1 MTSIPTTIV
10 HSVRT
15 LLLRHRLALLA
26 LVILAGVSTTP
37 ASAQS
42 TPQARFSCDP
52 MATPAAGH
60 GSMHGSG
67 DSHAMHGDEDASFD
81 QLYIDM
87 MVPHH
92 DAVIALAQAALPT
105 LTDPVLIE
113 MAEGIIA
120 AQTTENAQLLEWR
133 LAWFGD
139 ATVAMDDATMGQMM
153 EAMPV
158 GSMDDMM
165 LQMDPQRQVSTFCAA
180 DDPDRA
186 FAEQVLAHHLM
197 AVHASEIALTEAE
210 HPELVAFAEQVIID
224 QQREID
230 ILRAYLDGAEATPT
244 S

>member
-1 MTSIPTTIV
+1 MRFVLNKII
-10 HSVRT
+10 RT
-15 LLLRHRLALLA
+15 RLTCARLALLA
-26 LVILAGVSTTP
+26 LVILAGAAVVP
-37 ASAQS
+37 ASAQ
-42 TPQARFSCDP
+42 
-52 MATPAAGH
+52 TPAAFSCANIATPTAGH
-60 GSMHGSG
+60 SSMDHSSNAQSMH
-67 DSHAMHGDEDASFD
+67 EDVSFD

-92 DAVIALAQAALPT
+92 EAVIALAEAALPT

-120 AQTTENAQLLEWR
+120 AQSTENEQLLEWR
-133 LAWFGD
+133 LAWFGF
-139 ATVAMDDATMGQMM
+139 AEPMMDDATMGQMM

-158 GSMDDMM
+158 GSMDEMM
-165 LQMDPQRQVSTFCAA
+165 MQMDPHMQVTAFCAA

-197 AVHASEIALTEAE
+197 AVEASEIALTKAE
-210 HPELVAFAEQVIID
+210 HPELVAFAEQVIED

-230 ILRAYLDGAEATPT
+230 ILRAFLGGTEATPT